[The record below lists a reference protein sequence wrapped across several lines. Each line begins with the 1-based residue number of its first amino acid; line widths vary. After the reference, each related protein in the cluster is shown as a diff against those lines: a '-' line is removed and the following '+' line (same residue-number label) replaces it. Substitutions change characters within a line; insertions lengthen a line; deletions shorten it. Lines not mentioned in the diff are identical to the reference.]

1 MSNKVEDKVL
11 DHDFDGIQE
20 YDNPLPRWWL
30 MLFYGCIAFAV
41 VYIPYYHFGPGPLMQ
56 EEYAAEM
63 EAANKALT
71 AHAAEEAKQEA
82 AAPKEDWS
90 KFEQDQARVAAGKEV
105 FATRCAACHLA
116 DGGGSVG
123 PNLTDNHWKNGRGD
137 MASLVKIIKKGV
149 PGTAMVA
156 WESQLSKDELI
167 NSAVFVR
174 SLKGTKPAVAK
185 APEGDLVED

>member
-1 MSNKVEDKVL
+1 MSNKLEDKVL
-11 DHDFDGIQE
+11 DHDYDGIQE

-30 MLFYGCIAFAV
+30 MLFYGCIVFAV
-41 VYIPYYHFGPGPLMQ
+41 VYVPYYHFGPGPLMK

-63 EAANKALT
+63 AAANAQKE
-71 AHAAEEAKQEA
+71 AHAKAEAKAEA
-82 AAPKEDWS
+82 KAPKVDWA
-90 KFEQDQARVAAGKEV
+90 KFEGDQARVSAGKAV

-137 MASLVKIIKKGV
+137 MPSIVKIIKKGV

-156 WESQLSKDELI
+156 WESQLSKDEVI
-167 NSAVFVR
+167 NSAVFIR

-185 APEGDLVED
+185 APEGKLIED